1 MIETTEQIDFNK
13 MGGLV
18 PAIVQDA
25 ITKNVLML
33 GYMNT
38 EAYKRTIE
46 TKKVTFWSRS
56 RQCLWTKGETSGNYL
71 HVVSIQNDCDHDT
84 LLIKAHPD
92 GPTCHLGTDTC
103 WGEGNVGKPLDFLTE
118 LTSFIQQRHQ
128 EMPEGSYT
136 TALFKKGINRIAQK
150 VGEEALETVIE
161 AIGGTNEKLTYEA
174 SDLLYH
180 LIVLLEA
187 KGLSLD
193 DVANELRK
201 RHDPEWDKKRR
212 LAKSKQTD

>member
-71 HVVSIQNDCDHDT
+71 HVVSTKRLRPRHV
-84 LLIKAHPD
+84 AHQ
-92 GPTCHLGTDTC
+92 GP
-103 WGEGNVGKPLDFLTE
+103 
-118 LTSFIQQRHQ
+118 S
-128 EMPEGSYT
+128 
-136 TALFKKGINRIAQK
+136 
-150 VGEEALETVIE
+150 
-161 AIGGTNEKLTYEA
+161 
-174 SDLLYH
+174 
-180 LIVLLEA
+180 
-187 KGLSLD
+187 
-193 DVANELRK
+193 
-201 RHDPEWDKKRR
+201 
-212 LAKSKQTD
+212 